1 MDRCLSFIN
10 PLFPQFTQVE
20 EYARDAYSRT
30 GHSLL
35 DTIARVHPF
44 IISTLLEETR
54 KVVDE
59 IGEVSIAS

>member
-1 MDRCLSFIN
+1 M
-10 PLFPQFTQVE
+10 E

-44 IISTLLEETR
+44 IVSTLLEETR

-59 IGEVSIAS
+59 IGEVSIPIDLCVIYCITNCVL